1 MRKDDS
7 HQSLVTLI
15 KLKIVNHPET
25 DEETEQHSTDGFLS
39 YQSSD
44 SINSDD
50 TSSKTISADNGA
62 NNIENGAAINT
73 GHAAEH
79 VVKEASDKVNAIQN
93 ANVSFNL
100 V

>member
-1 MRKDDS
+1 MQK
-7 HQSLVTLI
+7 
-15 KLKIVNHPET
+15 KKHPET
-25 DEETEQHSTDGFLS
+25 EEETEQHSTDGYLS

-44 SINSDD
+44 SIDSDD
-50 TSSKTISADNGA
+50 TSNETISADNGSVDA
-62 NNIENGAAINT
+62 DNGAVVNT

-79 VVKEASDKVNAIQN
+79 VAKEASDDVNAIQN